1 MHKIIMADD
10 SALSLKGLEKNL
22 DFASIGAELV
32 CSFLNGMDVLAYLRE
47 HPDID
52 LLISDIRMPHIT
64 GLELAREALALNKM
78 MKIVLISAYDDF
90 EYAQEAL
97 RIGVT
102 DYVQKPIQ
110 YKELQQTIQNALEKL
125 EEERAMLHR
134 LEEARPQLREMFYQK
149 LIHSRPQLAAHTLAR
164 EADYLGI
171 AVQGGSFVCVAVAGE
186 ESGESPAADTESILL
201 NAIMQADALR
211 AWFGADLDCHV
222 IEEQDDTLVLL
233 HAPLLNAGEL
243 IQKTISLCKRFAA
256 PHAGNN
262 TAYFGIGTPQR
273 TLWDIPHSIE
283 AARRIVS
290 RRFVFDDQ
298 TVFYQ
303 TQDSEDM
310 LPFLAHITETQAE
323 ITNLL
328 FRRERTALAH
338 IVDSITH
345 DAITYLQDQTL
356 IVPYLVVLIS
366 GLIGQ
371 LRHNDVDLSEAE
383 HVLTAFSAKSRHPVN
398 SRDIEEMLRSFFD
411 RTIAAL
417 DQSQQTY
424 RHKML
429 SIVKEYIAE
438 NLPDSKLHLENI
450 ADEVHVTYSHLS
462 RIFKQSE
469 GINVSEYIT
478 KMRIERAMR
487 LLRAT
492 SDPISLV
499 SDQVGYSSPYYFSAC
514 FKRIVGQTPSEYRK
528 GLGATAVK

>member
-1 MHKIIMADD
+1 MYKIIIADD

-22 DFASIGAELV
+22 DFASIGAELA
-32 CSFLNGMDVLAYLRE
+32 CSFLNGMDVLTYLRG

-110 YKELQQTIQNALEKL
+110 YGELLQTMQNALQKL
-125 EEERAMLHR
+125 EEERAMLRR
-134 LEEARPQLREMFYQK
+134 LEQAKPQLRDMFYQK
-149 LIHSRPQLAAHTLAR
+149 LIHSRPQLAAHALAR

-186 ESGESPAADTESILL
+186 ETGESPEADTESLL
-201 NAIMQADALR
+201 LDAIMQTDALR
-211 AWFGADLDCHV
+211 AWFGSDMDCHV
-222 IEEQDDTLVLL
+222 IEEQADTLVLL
-233 HAPLLNAGEL
+233 HAPQLDHGAMTE
-243 IQKTISLCKRFAA
+243 QVISLCKRFTAPRAGNAA
-256 PHAGNN
+256 P
-262 TAYFGIGTPQR
+262 YFGIGTPQAA
-273 TLWDIPHSIE
+273 LWDITRSIE
-283 AARRIVS
+283 TARRMVT
-290 RRFVFDDQ
+290 RRFVYDDQ

-303 TQDSEDM
+303 TQDSASV
-310 LPFLAHITETQAE
+310 LPFLSHITEAQAE

-328 FRRERTALAH
+328 FRRERAELAH
-338 IVDSITH
+338 VVDRITH
-345 DAITYLQDQTL
+345 DAISHLQDQTL
-356 IVPYLVVLIS
+356 IVPYLVVLVS
-366 GLIGQ
+366 GLVGQ
-371 LRHNDVDLSEAE
+371 LRQNDVDLSEAE
-383 HVLTAFSAKSRHPVN
+383 HVLTAFNAKSRRPVN
-398 SRDIEEMLRSFFD
+398 SRDIEEMLQSFFD
-411 RTIAAL
+411 RAIAAL

-429 SIVKEYIAE
+429 TAVKEYIAA
-438 NLPDSKLHLENI
+438 NLPDSKLHLESI

-469 GINVSEYIT
+469 RINVSEYIT

-528 GLGATAVK
+528 G

>member
-1 MHKIIMADD
+1 MYKIIMADD

-47 HPDID
+47 HSDID

-64 GLELAREALALNKM
+64 GLELAREALTLNKM

-110 YKELQQTIQNALEKL
+110 YDQLQQTIQNALRKL
-125 EEERAMLHR
+125 EEERALLRR
-134 LEEARPQLREMFYQK
+134 LEEARPRLRELFYQK
-149 LIHSRPQLAAHTLAR
+149 LVRSRPRLAEHMLAR
-164 EADYLGI
+164 EAEYLGI
-171 AVQGGSFVCVAVAGE
+171 TVRGGSFLCVAVAGE
-186 ESGESPAADTESILL
+186 EAGESPATDTESMLLRAIL
-201 NAIMQADALR
+201 QTDALR
-211 AWFGADLDCHV
+211 TWFSAEMECHV

-233 HAPLLNAGEL
+233 HAPLLGAEAL
-243 IQKTISLCKRFAA
+243 TRQAVSLCERYAA
-256 PHAGNN
+256 QHADSHS
-262 TAYFGIGTPQR
+262 AYFGIGTPQA
-273 TLWDIPHSIE
+273 TLWEITRSIE
-283 AARRIVS
+283 TARRMVS
-290 RRFVFDDQ
+290 RRFVYDDQ

-303 TQDSEDM
+303 TPDAKSV
-310 LPFLAHITETQAE
+310 LPFLTHITEAQAE
-323 ITNLL
+323 IINLL
-328 FRRERTALAH
+328 FRRERGPLDRM
-338 IVDSITH
+338 VDRITH
-345 DAITYLQDQTL
+345 EAITHLQDQTL
-356 IVPYLVVLIS
+356 IVPYLVVLVS
-366 GLIGQ
+366 GLLGQ
-371 LRHNDVDLSEAE
+371 LRQNDVDLSEAE
-383 HVLTAFSAKSRHPVN
+383 HALTVFSAKSRRPVN
-398 SRDIEEMLRSFFD
+398 SQDIEEMLRRFFD
-411 RTIAAL
+411 SAIAAL

-429 SIVKEYIAE
+429 TTVKEYIAA
-438 NLPDSKLHLENI
+438 NLSDSKLHLESI

-469 GINVSEYIT
+469 GINVSDYIT

-487 LLRAT
+487 LLRST

-499 SDQVGYSSPYYFSAC
+499 SDQAGYSSPYYFSAC

-528 GLGATAVK
+528 G